1 MRLFTALTVYLTLA
15 GCGPSQH
22 DKGMIAL
29 QEMCSALSPTRIIR
43 KLETNDLYFVEID
56 DGEQKRSSCVGRCS
70 TVVRDLEE
78 AARSADAMPRAIFFE
93 NGFYAD
99 SHKRRRTESELASL
113 RDVSFK
119 DFQQSR
125 WTHLRDWADKEGW
138 WATSFAPDVECEAS
152 NWTVLPDGS
161 TLLRTS
167 TNESPVARATID
179 ERPYWC
185 MRVEHVEPPTIK
197 SAVFREIRTATSVK
211 EAPGCVLMKTVHEI
225 SNEGLLVASSEDVGL
240 ICPALMAGH
249 SRTDCP
255 GREPPTMDRELL
267 KKALSYG
274 MGTSQ

>member
-1 MRLFTALTVYLTLA
+1 
-15 GCGPSQH
+15 
-22 DKGMIAL
+22 MIAL
-29 QEMCSALSPTRIIR
+29 QEMCAELSPTRIVR
-43 KLETNDLYFVEID
+43 KLETNDLYFFEID
-56 DGEQKRSSCVGRCS
+56 DGEQRRSSCAGQCS

-78 AARSADAMPRAIFFE
+78 AASSADARPRAIFYE

-99 SHKRRRTESELASL
+99 SHKRRRVDSDLAPL
-113 RDVSFK
+113 RSVSFK
-119 DFQQSR
+119 DFQLSS
-125 WTHLRDWADKEGW
+125 WPHLRDWADKEGW
-138 WATSFAPDVECEAS
+138 WATSFAPDGDCEAS

-167 TNESPVARATID
+167 TNESPVVRATID

-185 MRVEHVEPPTIK
+185 MRVEHVEPPTAK
-197 SAVFREIRTATSVK
+197 SAVFREIRTATGVE
-211 EAPGCVLMKTVHEI
+211 EAPGCALVKRVHEI

-255 GREPPTMDRELL
+255 GRERPPMYRELL

-274 MGTSQ
+274 MGASQ